1 MPEVICAFIC
11 KEFAE
16 RFSDFIPEGIDGS
29 LGGFAEP
36 RFEFGEGHF
45 DGIQIGG
52 AWREIEEHG
61 ARRLGESAHGGDFMS
76 GRIAHDDD
84 VASSERRNQELLQPG
99 QEDCAIHRLV
109 DHEGRRDRAVAQS
122 RHESRRLP
130 TAARRL
136 SDQSLAAKL
145 RRPQS
150 FVAKY
155 ENGERSIEVIEFVAL
170 ARALDVAP
178 VTLLRRFV
186 AATGSGMETTSDPA
200 ARRRRATKKSEI

>member
-1 MPEVICAFIC
+1 M
-11 KEFAE
+11 
-16 RFSDFIPEGIDGS
+16 
-29 LGGFAEP
+29 
-36 RFEFGEGHF
+36 
-45 DGIQIGG
+45 
-52 AWREIEEHG
+52 
-61 ARRLGESAHGGDFMS
+61 
-76 GRIAHDDD
+76 
-84 VASSERRNQELLQPG
+84 
-99 QEDCAIHRLV
+99 
-109 DHEGRRDRAVAQS
+109 
-122 RHESRRLP
+122 
-130 TAARRL
+130 AARRL

-178 VTLLRRFV
+178 VILLRRFV